1 MSYMSTTYPYIYI
14 MGTDTYTSWDSNSVT
29 AVSSLPSPYSGGA
42 STANSWLKIK
52 ITGAPHTYNITEA
65 EQRTGNIYANLR
77 LESMDYVIG
86 LAPLLFADES
96 ATSVHDALAVI
107 LNKAYIYIETGTY
120 PDGTGAAG
128 SDSHKLNTSGNC
140 IAVACTS
147 FSQDT
152 DFEHGSKKIE
162 LTLRKRQISL

>member
-1 MSYMSTTYPYIYI
+1 

-29 AVSSLPSPYSGGA
+29 SVSALPSPYSGGV
-42 STANSWLKIK
+42 SEANSWLKIK

-77 LESMDYVIG
+77 IASMDYIIQ
-86 LAPLLFADES
+86 LTPLFFADEMT
-96 ATSVHDALAVI
+96 TSIHDALAVI

-120 PDGTGAAG
+120 PDNVGASGSSTG
-128 SDSHKLNTSGNC
+128 KLNSTGNC
-140 IAVACTS
+140 IAVACAS
-147 FSQDT
+147 FSQD
-152 DFEHGSKKIE
+152 DDYEHGTKKIS